1 MYALVAK
8 LKSTEDDIRR
18 SKMKKRIAILGSTG
32 SIGRQALDVIHQH
45 ADNYQVVALTT
56 NRNVGLLA
64 QQVEAFRP
72 SYVGIVDAESAE
84 EFKNYGLADLEL
96 VSGKDCLVKL
106 ATLPE
111 VDLVLVAVVG
121 IAGLEPTIAALEA
134 GKNVALANKESL
146 VAGGHLVME
155 AARKSGSKI
164 IPVDSEHSAIFQC
177 LAGCDDPA
185 RINRIYL
192 TASGG
197 PFRSY
202 TKDELR
208 HVTVEEALNHPN
220 WKMGKKVTIDSAT
233 LMNKGLEVIEAHWLF
248 GLSIGQIQVVIHPQS
263 IVHSMVEYIDGSII
277 AHMGKTDMRLPI
289 LYALSW
295 PERIKSSVGSLDL
308 TAMEPLTFEMPDFDR
323 FPCLALAYKAL
334 EIGGTMPAVLNAADE
349 VAVEK
354 FLKGEI
360 SFIEIPVMIE
370 QAMKSHKVIQNPDLN
385 TILRVDHSVRRQLM

>member
-1 MYALVAK
+1 
-8 LKSTEDDIRR
+8 
-18 SKMKKRIAILGSTG
+18 MKKKIAILGSTG
-32 SIGRQALDVIHQH
+32 SIGRQALDVVREH
-45 ADNYQVVALTT
+45 ADDFQIVALAAH
-56 NRNVGLLA
+56 RNVELLA
-64 QQVEAFRP
+64 QHVENFRP
-72 SYVGIVDAESAE
+72 AYVGVVDAESAD
-84 EFKNYGLADLEL
+84 EFKNRGLTDVEL
-96 VSGKDCLVKL
+96 VSGKDSLVKL

-134 GKNVALANKESL
+134 GKNVAPANKESL

-155 AARKSGSKI
+155 AARRFGSKV

-177 LAGCDDPA
+177 LAGCDDPS
-185 RINRIYL
+185 RIKRIYL

-197 PFRSY
+197 PFRDY
-202 TKDELR
+202 TRDELR
-208 HVTVEEALNHPN
+208 YVTVEDALNHPN
-220 WKMGKKVTIDSAT
+220 WRMGKKVTIDSAT

-248 GLSIGQIQVVIHPQS
+248 GLSIEQIQVVIHPQS
-263 IVHSMVEYIDGSII
+263 IVHSMVEYVDGSII
-277 AHMGKTDMRLPI
+277 AQMARTDMRIPI
-289 LYALSW
+289 QYALSW
-295 PERIKSSVGSLDL
+295 PRRIKSGIGSLDL
-308 TAMEPLTFEMPDFDR
+308 TATEPLTFEMPDFDR

-334 EIGGTMPAVLNAADE
+334 EIGGTMPVVLNAADE

-370 QAMKSHKVIQNPDLN
+370 QAMKSHKAIQNPDLN

>member
-32 SIGRQALDVIHQH
+32 YIGRQALDVIHQH

-155 AARKSGSKI
+155 AARRSGSKI

-185 RINRIYL
+185 RINRVYL

-197 PFRSY
+197 PFRNY

>member
-1 MYALVAK
+1 
-8 LKSTEDDIRR
+8 
-18 SKMKKRIAILGSTG
+18 MKKKIAILGSTG

-56 NRNVGLLA
+56 NRNIGLLA

-72 SYVGIVDAESAE
+72 AYVGIVDAESAE

-185 RINRIYL
+185 RINRVYL

-197 PFRSY
+197 PFRNY

-370 QAMKSHKVIQNPDLN
+370 QAMKSHKAIQNPDLN
-385 TILRVDHSVRRQLM
+385 TILRVNHSVRRQLM

>member
-1 MYALVAK
+1 
-8 LKSTEDDIRR
+8 
-18 SKMKKRIAILGSTG
+18 MKKRIAILGSTG

-56 NRNVGLLA
+56 NRNVWLLA

-155 AARKSGSKI
+155 AARRSGSKI

-185 RINRIYL
+185 RINRVYL

-197 PFRSY
+197 PFRNY

-233 LMNKGLEVIEAHWLF
+233 LMNKGLEVMEAHWLF

-370 QAMKSHKVIQNPDLN
+370 QAMKSHKAIQNPDLN

>member
-1 MYALVAK
+1 MDAPVTN
-8 LKSTEDDIRR
+8 LKNTEKDMRR
-18 SKMKKRIAILGSTG
+18 AIMKKRIAILGSTG
-32 SIGRQALDVIHQH
+32 SIGRQALDVIYQH
-45 ADNYQVVALTT
+45 ADDFQVVALTT
-56 NRNVGLLA
+56 NRNTELLA
-64 QQVEAFRP
+64 QQVQTFHPA
-72 SYVGIVDAESAE
+72 YVGVVDAQSAE
-84 EFKNYGLADLEL
+84 EFKNYGLTDVEFM
-96 VSGKDCLVKL
+96 SGKDCLVKL

-155 AARKSGSKI
+155 AARRSGSKV

-177 LAGCDDPA
+177 LAGCNDSSQ
-185 RINRIYL
+185 IKRIYL

-202 TKDELR
+202 AKDELR

-220 WKMGKKVTIDSAT
+220 WRMGKKVTIDSAT

-248 GLSIGQIQVVIHPQS
+248 GLSIEQIQVVIHPQS

-277 AHMGKTDMRLPI
+277 AHMAKADMRIPI

-295 PERIKSSVGSLDL
+295 PERIKSDIESLDL
-308 TAMEPLTFEMPDFDR
+308 TAMGSLTFETPDFDK
-323 FPCLALAYKAL
+323 FPCLVLAYKAL
-334 EIGGTMPAVLNAADE
+334 EIGGTMPVVLNAADE

-370 QAMKSHKVIQNPDLN
+370 QAMKSHKVIPNPDLN
-385 TILRVDHSVRRQLM
+385 AILRVDHSVRRQLM

>member
-32 SIGRQALDVIHQH
+32 YIGRQALDVIHQH

-155 AARKSGSKI
+155 AARRSGSKI

-185 RINRIYL
+185 RINRVYL

-197 PFRSY
+197 PFRNY

-370 QAMKSHKVIQNPDLN
+370 QAMKSHKTIQNPDLN

>member
-1 MYALVAK
+1 
-8 LKSTEDDIRR
+8 
-18 SKMKKRIAILGSTG
+18 MKKKIAILGSTG
-32 SIGRQALDVIHQH
+32 SIGRQALDVVREH
-45 ADNYQVVALTT
+45 ADDFQIVALAAH
-56 NRNVGLLA
+56 RNVELLA
-64 QQVEAFRP
+64 QHVENFRP
-72 SYVGIVDAESAE
+72 AYVGVVDAESAD
-84 EFKNYGLADLEL
+84 EFKNRGLTDVEL
-96 VSGKDCLVKL
+96 VSGKDSLVKL

-155 AARKSGSKI
+155 AARRFGSKV

-177 LAGCDDPA
+177 LAGCDDPS
-185 RINRIYL
+185 RIKRIYL

-197 PFRSY
+197 PFRDY
-202 TKDELR
+202 TRDELR
-208 HVTVEEALNHPN
+208 YVTVEDALNHPN
-220 WKMGKKVTIDSAT
+220 WRMGKKVTIDSAT

-248 GLSIGQIQVVIHPQS
+248 GLSIEQIQVVIHPQS
-263 IVHSMVEYIDGSII
+263 IVHSMVEYVDGSII
-277 AHMGKTDMRLPI
+277 AQMARTDMRIPI
-289 LYALSW
+289 QYALSW
-295 PERIKSSVGSLDL
+295 PRRIKSGIGSLDL
-308 TAMEPLTFEMPDFDR
+308 TATEPLTFEMPDFDR

-334 EIGGTMPAVLNAADE
+334 EIGGTMPVVLNAADE

-370 QAMKSHKVIQNPDLN
+370 QAMKSHKAIQNPDLN

>member
-1 MYALVAK
+1 
-8 LKSTEDDIRR
+8 
-18 SKMKKRIAILGSTG
+18 MKKKIAILGSTG

-72 SYVGIVDAESAE
+72 AYVGIADAESAE

-185 RINRIYL
+185 RINRVYL

-197 PFRSY
+197 PFRNY

-370 QAMKSHKVIQNPDLN
+370 QAMKSHKAIQNPDLN

>member
-1 MYALVAK
+1 
-8 LKSTEDDIRR
+8 
-18 SKMKKRIAILGSTG
+18 MKKRIAILGSTG

-185 RINRIYL
+185 RINRVYL

-197 PFRSY
+197 PFRNY

>member
-1 MYALVAK
+1 
-8 LKSTEDDIRR
+8 
-18 SKMKKRIAILGSTG
+18 MKKRIAILGSTG

-233 LMNKGLEVIEAHWLF
+233 LMNKGLEVIEAYWLF

>member
-1 MYALVAK
+1 
-8 LKSTEDDIRR
+8 
-18 SKMKKRIAILGSTG
+18 MKKRIAILGSTG
-32 SIGRQALDVIHQH
+32 SIGQQALNVI
-45 ADNYQVVALTT
+45 YQYAENFEVVALTT
-56 NRNVGLLA
+56 NRNVELLA
-64 QQVEAFRP
+64 QQVKAFHP
-72 SYVGIVDAESAE
+72 SYVGIVDTESAR
-84 EFKNYGLADLEL
+84 EFGNYGLSDTE
-96 VSGKDCLVKL
+96 VISGKDCLVKL

-155 AARKSGSKI
+155 AARKSGSRI

-177 LAGCDDPA
+177 MAGCDDPR
-185 RINRIYL
+185 RINRVYL

-197 PFRSY
+197 PFRNY
-202 TKDELR
+202 TKEDLR
-208 HVTVEEALNHPN
+208 HVTVNEALNHPN

-248 GLSIGQIQVVIHPQS
+248 GLSIEQIKVVIHPQS

-277 AHMGKTDMRLPI
+277 AQMGKTDMRLPI

-295 PERIKSSVGSLDL
+295 PERLESTIGGLDL
-308 TAMEPLTFEMPDFDR
+308 AAMEPLTFEMPDFDR

-360 SFIEIPVMIE
+360 SFMEIPVMIE
-370 QAMKSHKVIQNPDLN
+370 QAMKSHKAIQNPDLN
-385 TILRVDHSVRRQLM
+385 TILRVDHSIRRQLM

>member
-1 MYALVAK
+1 
-8 LKSTEDDIRR
+8 
-18 SKMKKRIAILGSTG
+18 MKKKIAILGSTG
-32 SIGRQALDVIHQH
+32 SIGRQALDVVREH
-45 ADNYQVVALTT
+45 ADDFQIVALAAH
-56 NRNVGLLA
+56 RNVELLA
-64 QQVEAFRP
+64 QHVENFRP
-72 SYVGIVDAESAE
+72 AYVGVVDAESAD
-84 EFKNYGLADLEL
+84 EFKNRGLTDVEL
-96 VSGKDCLVKL
+96 VSGKDSLVKL

-155 AARKSGSKI
+155 AARRFGSKV

-177 LAGCDDPA
+177 LAGCDDPS
-185 RINRIYL
+185 RIKRIYL

-197 PFRSY
+197 PFRDY
-202 TKDELR
+202 TRDKLR
-208 HVTVEEALNHPN
+208 YVTVEDALNHPN
-220 WKMGKKVTIDSAT
+220 WRMGKKVTIDSAT

-248 GLSIGQIQVVIHPQS
+248 GLSIEQIQVVIHPQS
-263 IVHSMVEYIDGSII
+263 IVHSMVEYVDGSII
-277 AHMGKTDMRLPI
+277 AQMARTDMRIPI
-289 LYALSW
+289 QYALSW
-295 PERIKSSVGSLDL
+295 PRRIKSGIGSLDL
-308 TAMEPLTFEMPDFDR
+308 TATEPLTFEMPDFDR

-334 EIGGTMPAVLNAADE
+334 EIGGTMPVVLNAADE

-370 QAMKSHKVIQNPDLN
+370 QAMKSHKAIQNPDLN

>member
-155 AARKSGSKI
+155 AARRSGSKI

-185 RINRIYL
+185 RINRVYL

-370 QAMKSHKVIQNPDLN
+370 QAMKSHKTIQNPDLN

>member
-1 MYALVAK
+1 
-8 LKSTEDDIRR
+8 
-18 SKMKKRIAILGSTG
+18 MKKRIAILGSTG
-32 SIGRQALDVIHQH
+32 SIGRQALDVISQY
-45 ADNYQVVALTT
+45 ADNFQVVALAT
-56 NRNVGLLA
+56 NRNIELLA

-72 SYVGIVDAESAE
+72 AYVGIVDAERAE
-84 EFKNYGLADLEL
+84 EFKNYGLTDFEL
-96 VSGKDCLVKL
+96 ISGKDCLVKL
-106 ATLPE
+106 ATLSE

-121 IAGLEPTIAALEA
+121 IAGLEPTIAALKA

-155 AARKSGSKI
+155 AARNSGSKVL
-164 IPVDSEHSAIFQC
+164 PVDSEHSAIFQC
-177 LAGCDDPA
+177 LAGCNDPC
-185 RINRIYL
+185 RVNRIYL

-197 PFRSY
+197 PFRNY
-202 TKDELR
+202 TRDELR
-208 HVTVEEALNHPN
+208 YVTVEEALNHPT

-248 GLSIGQIQVVIHPQS
+248 NLSMDQIQVVIHPQS

-277 AHMGKTDMRLPI
+277 AHMARTDMRLPI

-295 PERIKSSVGSLDL
+295 PERIRSDIGSLDL
-308 TAMEPLTFEMPDFDR
+308 TAMEPLTFEMPDFER

-360 SFIEIPVMIE
+360 SFMEIPIMIE
-370 QAMKSHKVIQNPDLN
+370 QAMKSHKAIQDPDLN
-385 TILRVDHSVRRQLM
+385 TILRVDHSIRRQLM

>member
-1 MYALVAK
+1 
-8 LKSTEDDIRR
+8 
-18 SKMKKRIAILGSTG
+18 MKKKIAILGSTG
-32 SIGRQALDVIHQH
+32 SIGRQALDVVREH
-45 ADNYQVVALTT
+45 ADDFQIVALAAH
-56 NRNVGLLA
+56 RNVELLA
-64 QQVEAFRP
+64 QHVENFRP
-72 SYVGIVDAESAE
+72 AYVGVVDAESAD
-84 EFKNYGLADLEL
+84 EFKNRGLTDVEL
-96 VSGKDCLVKL
+96 VSGKDSLVKL

-111 VDLVLVAVVG
+111 VDLVLVALVG

-155 AARKSGSKI
+155 AARRFGSKV

-177 LAGCDDPA
+177 LAGCDDPS
-185 RINRIYL
+185 RIKRIYL

-197 PFRSY
+197 PFRDY
-202 TKDELR
+202 TRDELR
-208 HVTVEEALNHPN
+208 YVTVEDALNHPN
-220 WKMGKKVTIDSAT
+220 WRMGKKVTIDSAT

-248 GLSIGQIQVVIHPQS
+248 GLSIEQIQVVIHPQS
-263 IVHSMVEYIDGSII
+263 IVHSMVEYVDGSII
-277 AHMGKTDMRLPI
+277 AQMARTDMRIPI
-289 LYALSW
+289 QYALSW
-295 PERIKSSVGSLDL
+295 PRRIKSGIGSLDL
-308 TAMEPLTFEMPDFDR
+308 TATEPLTFEMPDFDR

-334 EIGGTMPAVLNAADE
+334 EIGGTMPVVLNAADE

-370 QAMKSHKVIQNPDLN
+370 QAMKSHKAIQNPDLN

>member
-233 LMNKGLEVIEAHWLF
+233 LMNKGLEVIEAYWLF